1 VCLCPPARLVP
12 RPPLPRNC
20 WESTGGSKVAKDEK
34 KLFKYFLPSC
44 AFLLCPK
51 QTNKQTKQTNKQK
64 KPTHPTILKMAVIS
78 ISEKALEFLIG
89 L

>member
-1 VCLCPPARLVP
+1 MRKSSSSIFY
-12 RPPLPRNC
+12 LP
-20 WESTGGSKVAKDEK
+20 VH
-34 KLFKYFLPSC
+34 FYFDQN
-44 AFLLCPK
+44 K
-51 QTNKQTKQTNKQK
+51 QTNKQNKQTNKQ